1 MAHIV
6 TLKGAVT
13 AVRLAQNVA
22 IPATALPTTVS
33 TPPIAVH
40 STTTFRI
47 SNRPVSMVGAPT
59 LIDGD
64 MVTAAGVDGAT
75 FQVIALRNETAG
87 TVQTI
92 PEPKAILAFVFLALG
107 IATLVLML
115 IGVIFI
121 VIGVGY
127 FFNTMKKKAL
137 IKDALAALATA

>member
-22 IPATALPTTVS
+22 LPTTVTPTTVS
-33 TPPIAVH
+33 SPPIAVH

-47 SNRPVSMVGAPT
+47 SNHPVSMVGAPT

-92 PEPKAILAFVFLALG
+92 PEPR
-107 IATLVLML
+107 
-115 IGVIFI
+115 
-121 VIGVGY
+121 
-127 FFNTMKKKAL
+127 
-137 IKDALAALATA
+137 